1 MFIIS
6 SFSDV
11 RYLAYGISFT
21 PTLFHIDRNNTYLI
35 NVIEQCDDIYV
46 PFSYTSLVKQHHTL
60 VFFYIL
66 LIDFVHNFI
75 ICHLTSLEL
84 QNRIYIILTC

>member
-21 PTLFHIDRNNTYLI
+21 PTLFHIDCNNTYLI

-46 PFSYTSLVKQHHTL
+46 PFSYTSLVKQHQ
-60 VFFYIL
+60 IL

-75 ICHLTSLEL
+75 ICDLTSLEL
-84 QNRIYIILTC
+84 QTRIYIILTC